1 MALHQQNAGVSAARN
16 NALAHCEGVY
26 VQFVDCDDTLPPDS
40 IRTMVTRAEAD
51 DSDLVIGAYNM
62 VRAIYLKRRTWASA
76 ATR

>member
-1 MALHQQNAGVSAARN
+1 M
-16 NALAHCEGVY
+16 
-26 VQFVDCDDTLPPDS
+26 QFVDCDDTLPPDS

-62 VRAIYLKRRTWASA
+62 VLGNLLKRRTWASA